1 MDRSLD
7 SALDSALAAINL
19 SGGSSLSEDF
29 HLSPSGNL
37 RSASLNQFL
46 SYFLFYLSYRL
57 KGRHKT
63 GLL

>member
-29 HLSPSGNL
+29 RLSPSGNL
-37 RSASLNQFL
+37 RSASLNQVEL
-46 SYFLFYLSYRL
+46 SRRPLLSAEVTRALFC
-57 KGRHKT
+57 T
-63 GLL
+63 